1 MIPRTGRPARPRRFG
16 RIADRTSSPPA
27 SWLPVRPTRCAGR
40 SQRRPARAA
49 VNLLLAAERLSQEL
63 VRYNKRIR
71 EVITGLLRLRALAV
85 HARVASAGSRA
96 RVI

>member
-1 MIPRTGRPARPRRFG
+1 
-16 RIADRTSSPPA
+16 
-27 SWLPVRPTRCAGR
+27 
-40 SQRRPARAA
+40 